1 MTTTTTTTETTV
13 ATTTTTEQ
21 APPVPAPQPARRR
34 FRAGLGVRTRIL
46 LGFVGVLAIATLAS
60 VLVARSFLLSRVDE
74 RIDDEL
80 VQEAA
85 ELRRLAGGIDPA
97 TGEPFGTNVER
108 IFRVY
113 LERNV
118 PARRE
123 ALLTFVDGRPFLRSR
138 QVVPYRLDRDPAL
151 VDRWGSIDDSDRG
164 SVETPA
170 GRVEYLA
177 VPLRNEGRTLGV
189 FVVAEFRDLQARD
202 YNPAIAATGAV
213 GVVLLLVGSLLA
225 WRLAEG
231 ILRPVRVVTRAA
243 QEISE
248 TDLSRRIEVQGDD
261 EIAHLARTFND
272 MLARL
277 DSAFETR
284 RRFLDDAGHELRTP
298 ITIVRGHLELLEDDP
313 EERAA
318 TIALVTDELDR
329 MARMVNEL
337 LLLAKAQQPDFLH
350 LETVDCGA
358 LVDELLTK
366 AQALAPREWRLDHRG
381 RGLVVADR
389 QRLTQALVQL
399 AENACAHTGD
409 GDEIALGSSI
419 ERGEARFWVRDE
431 GPGIPPELQ
440 REIFE
445 RFTRG
450 GRRGRTDGAGLGL
463 SIVRA
468 IADAH
473 GGRVELR
480 SRPGAGSTF
489 TIVLPV
495 EGPPRA
501 REEP

>member
-1 MTTTTTTTETTV
+1 M
-13 ATTTTTEQ
+13 
-21 APPVPAPQPARRR
+21 
-34 FRAGLGVRTRIL
+34 RTRIL

-151 VDRWGSIDDSDRG
+151 VERWGSIDDSDRG